1 MEDNERPVNSSGRWV
16 VMVRSD
22 AGANRP
28 QQERRK
34 MRVIGGLRFS
44 VALGA
49 PRFRT
54 TDRGHARRLC
64 RGGRHE
70 GCGRCLRLRAGTAA
84 SALGMP
90 RFAFTALVST
100 LISTPGSARLALT
113 SRLAA
118 AARTFSRTVARA
130 MFAGLVGFV
139 GGIRLHG

>member
-1 MEDNERPVNSSGRWV
+1 
-16 VMVRSD
+16 MVPAVGSRRSD

-54 TDRGHARRLC
+54 TDRGYARRLC

-100 LISTPGSARLALT
+100 FISTFISTLISAPGSARLALT
-113 SRLAA
+113 PRLAA
-118 AARTFSRTVARA
+118 AARTFPGTLA
-130 MFAGLVGFV
+130 
-139 GGIRLHG
+139 